1 MSQSKPGAAKQR
13 ILIVEDHPLYRDG
26 LRRFIDHQP
35 DLVCCGEADSCQTG
49 YEAAVRLKPDLVL
62 LDLRLRKE
70 DGTELL
76 KRLQT
81 LRPGLPVLVLSQR
94 EDTLHALPALR
105 AGARGYIMKEE
116 VTKELLTAIR
126 SVLQGNVYVNQ
137 RLHGMVLSKISG
149 GGPAGAGPG
158 DKLSDREL
166 QLFQL
171 FGSGL
176 GPQQI
181 AEQLDLS
188 VKTVEAHRENIKH
201 KLGLPD
207 AATFVRVAQDWL
219 RDSGE

>member
-1 MSQSKPGAAKQR
+1 MSQSKAATAKQR

-35 DLVCCGEADSCQTG
+35 DLICCGEADSCQTG
-49 YEAAVRLKPDLVL
+49 YEAAARLKPDLVL

-76 KRLQT
+76 RRLQAV
-81 LRPGLPVLVLSQR
+81 RPGLPVLILSQR

-116 VTKELLTAIR
+116 VTKELLTASR

-137 RLHGMVLSKISG
+137 RLHGTVFSKISG
-149 GGPAGAGPG
+149 AGPPGVSPG
-158 DKLSDREL
+158 DKLTDREL
-166 QLFQL
+166 QLFHL
-171 FGSGL
+171 FGNGL
-176 GPQQI
+176 GNQQI
-181 AEQLDLS
+181 ADQLHLS
-188 VKTVEAHRENIKH
+188 VKTIEAHRENIKH

-207 AATFVRVAQDWL
+207 AATVVRAAQDWL